1 MAGRFFSLRTLR
13 TRVILLS
20 AAPSIICV
28 FALLVS
34 VHWLMHEL
42 HGDIGERLV
51 QSSGVRLEAEVSE
64 TRARVESL
72 SRMLGRDAALGEA
85 LAAGAPGLEGDL
97 LPRLLAELRRSE
109 PMIRSL
115 EATVVSPA
123 GATRSWRASE
133 RCLLADGS
141 NCARPEL
148 SAATAEAAFD
158 LPGGTRATLR
168 LAAFLDDTLAER
180 LVGREGGGMLLLV
193 GRDVLAASLTGT
205 EDALGAAAPGWAL
218 AALAGGRAAAG
229 PIEAGGRHW
238 TGGLVPLAGIGE
250 GGSARLSALLL
261 VPHNLAEEQV
271 DRSLALIAQAVGV
284 LLAILTLVAIV
295 SARRIGGVLAG
306 LTEAL
311 RRLGRGDLNVS
322 IPPPPPGASSEMID
336 LIEACSAF
344 RDTAAERSRLSE
356 RLRWLANFDGLTGL
370 PNRALMGDR
379 LELAFAS
386 ARRDGNGLVVLAMDL
401 DRFKEVNDT
410 LGHAAGDEVLRVV
423 AGRLRGCL
431 RVTDTLARV
440 GGDEFVLVAPGL
452 DGDSGLSTLAARLL
466 ASMEEPVPLGM
477 ESRSVGLSIGAA
489 VLPAQ
494 GFKDR
499 PEALLQDADL
509 ALYQAK
515 ADGGGCLRVFE
526 PGMDEKLRTRR
537 ALTADLRQAVE
548 RQELTILFQ
557 PQVSTATRRIKGA
570 EALLRWYHPS
580 RGLISPDTF
589 IPLAEESGLIVPIG
603 AWVLEEACQVARG
616 WKGLNLAVNVSPIQV
631 RQVGFVATVERAL
644 ARSGLPPE
652 RLELEI
658 TEAAM
663 LANTADTLAVLSRL
677 RSLGVRL
684 AMDDFGTGYSSLAT
698 LQRFR
703 FDKIKVDRSFIRHLE
718 NDPKAIAL
726 LRAVIAMG
734 SALDVITNAEGVEEE
749 GQLSMLRAEG
759 CEEAQGYLFGRPMS
773 AAEFQVQAG
782 LQEVQA
788 AFGPQAA

>member
-1 MAGRFFSLRTLR
+1 M
-13 TRVILLS
+13 ILLS
-20 AAPSIICV
+20 AAPSVVCV
-28 FALLVS
+28 LALLAS
-34 VHWLMHEL
+34 VHWLMHDL
-42 HGDIGERLV
+42 HGGIGERLLH
-51 QSSGVRLEAEVSE
+51 SSGARLGAELEE
-64 TRARVESL
+64 TRARVEGL
-72 SRMLGRDAALGEA
+72 SRMLGRDAGLREALAAADSPRAPVTTGEA
-85 LAAGAPGLEGDL
+85 LA
-97 LPRLLAELRRSE
+97 RLLAELRRTE
-109 PMIRSL
+109 PMLRSI
-115 EATVVSPA
+115 EAVVTPPA
-123 GATRSWRASE
+123 GTARSWRAAE
-133 RCLLADGS
+133 ACPLADGS
-141 NCARPEL
+141 DCARPEFL
-148 SAATAEAAFD
+148 VAQSEVAFG
-158 LPGGTRATLR
+158 LPGGARAALR

-180 LVGREGGGMLLLV
+180 LVGREGGGMLLV
-193 GRDVLAASLTGT
+193 AGREVRSASLAGTG
-205 EDALGAAAPGWAL
+205 DALGAGAPAWAL
-218 AALAGGRAAAG
+218 AALAEERAGAG
-229 PIEAGGRHW
+229 PIEAGGRRW
-238 TGGLVPLAGIGE
+238 TGAVVPLPGIGE
-250 GGSARLSALLL
+250 AAPVAPRLAALLL
-261 VPHNLAEEQV
+261 VPHELADSEV
-271 DRSLALIAQAVGV
+271 DRNLGFIAQAVAV
-284 LLAILTLVAIV
+284 FLLLLTLGAVAA
-295 SARRIGGVLAG
+295 ARRIGGIMTG

-311 RRLGRGDLNVS
+311 RRLGRGDLSVT
-322 IPPPPPGASSEMID
+322 IPPPPKGAATEIID
-336 LIEACSAF
+336 LIEACSSF

-386 ARRDGNGLVVLAMDL
+386 ARRDGTGLVVLAMDL

-431 RVTDTLARV
+431 RSTDTLARV

-452 DGDSGLSTLAARLL
+452 DGEAGLTLLAARLL
-466 ASMEEPVPLGM
+466 AAMEEPVPVGT
-477 ESRSVGLSIGAA
+477 ESRAVGLSIGAA
-489 VLPAQ
+489 VLPTQ
-494 GFKDR
+494 GFGNR

-570 EALLRWYHPS
+570 EALLRWYHPT
-580 RGLISPDTF
+580 RGLIGPDTF
-589 IPLAEESGLIVPIG
+589 IPLAEETGLIVPIG
-603 AWVLEEACQVARG
+603 AWVLEEACQIARG
-616 WKGLNLAVNVSPIQV
+616 WQGLNLAVNVSPIQV

-644 ARSGLPPE
+644 AHSGLPPE

-703 FDKIKVDRSFIRHLE
+703 FDKIKVDRSFIRHVE

-734 SALDVITNAEGVEEE
+734 SALDVITNAEGVEDE

-759 CEEAQGYLFGRPMS
+759 CEEAQGFLFGRPMS

-782 LQEVQA
+782 LQDVQA
-788 AFGPQAA
+788 A